1 MVGTTCPTTIA
12 SGKCTCT
19 NTTNG
24 VTNYWGG
31 NECQTCGLVCQNQ
44 GKLDT
49 LCTTCTCPAGIT
61 GPTCNLFYAL
71 IQIQLTGLPSTSFTT
86 ASLALFS
93 NLLASDIAY
102 ALGLPS
108 AQVKVTSATVL
119 SASSLQVQFQLISTT
134 SLAVQSNVAKFQSLV
149 SDGSSALQSG
159 QASYYISASTP
170 PQDVTYG
177 DPSSVTLPI
186 GAVVGIAIGCAI
198 VGAVILAFVVR
209 YVCQMKL
216 RRATMMAKATT
227 GVNNTTVNNSFG
239 NSGPRPPPPRN
250 VQVSI

>member
-1 MVGTTCPTTIA
+1 MVGSTCPTTIA
-12 SGKCTCT
+12 SGKCTCS
-19 NTTNG
+19 NSTNG
-24 VTNYWGG
+24 VTNYWTG

-44 GKLDT
+44 GTLDT
-49 LCTTCTCPAGIT
+49 LCTTCTCPTGNT

-71 IQIQLTGLPSTSFTT
+71 IQIQLTGLPSTTFTSS
-86 ASLALFS
+86 SLTLFS

-119 SASSLQVQFQLISTT
+119 SSSSLQIQFQLISTT

-149 SDGSSALQSG
+149 STGSSSLSNG

-177 DPSSVTLPI
+177 GDASSVTLPI

-198 VGAVILAFVVR
+198 VGAILLAFVVR
-209 YVCQMKL
+209 YACNMKL
-216 RRATMMAKATT
+216 RRATMMAKTT
-227 GVNNTTVNNSFG
+227 TNVNNSTG
-239 NSGPRPPPPRN
+239 SSGISAPRPPPRN